1 LVVGVYLLPVA
12 ALEVRM
18 VLQAAVAVLVK
29 CQVQA
34 QLAVVLAPVL
44 WATQIL
50 HIQIQELETVQFL
63 RGKK

>member
-1 LVVGVYLLPVA
+1 
-12 ALEVRM
+12 M